1 MNAMQM
7 IFSVSLSIAVLMVA
21 LVISIFLGVFNKEPS
36 KNDERRD
43 ILDSDEWN
51 QKHEEL
57 FQSSPIKVLVVE
69 DNQGVSRSIAE
80 MLMIKGVYVK
90 IARNGLDAMT
100 LLLKRP
106 FDLITTGLNMP
117 GINGIDFL
125 NSIKKDFP
133 KMKMALI
140 SACLDEDIKARARE
154 AGAFKCLKKPF
165 LMSEIY
171 ELVDEAAK
179 DLGLP
184 VQLKS

>member
-1 MNAMQM
+1 MQM
-7 IFSVSLSIAVLMVA
+7 MFSLSLTLIVLMA
-21 LVISIFLGVFNKEPS
+21 IFVVCIYFGVFKKEQS
-36 KNDERRD
+36 NSDEKEKKMD
-43 ILDSDEWN
+43 LDEWN
-51 QKHEEL
+51 LKHEEL
-57 FQSSPIKVLVVE
+57 FNNSPIKILIIE
-69 DNQGVSRSIAE
+69 DNRGVSSSIAE

-100 LLLKRP
+100 LLLKCP

-125 NSIKKDFP
+125 NSIKNDFP
-133 KMKMALI
+133 RMKRALI
-140 SACLDEDIKARARE
+140 SACLDEDVRTRAKE

-179 DLGLP
+179 ELGLP
-184 VQLKS
+184 VKLKS